1 MFEAVKVV
9 SPSSSHSLALQLST
23 ENNKDFSHFS
33 QPHAVETE
41 KGKKEWT
48 NHHHQQKLYST
59 VSIDPA
65 APAVASFAELLHF
78 LFHIFWQSKKKRK
91 FGNLFENDNF

>member
-33 QPHAVETE
+33 QPHAVE
-41 KGKKEWT
+41 
-48 NHHHQQKLYST
+48 
-59 VSIDPA
+59 
-65 APAVASFAELLHF
+65 
-78 LFHIFWQSKKKRK
+78 KKKNERIIIISKSLARLYRSIRRQSLQLRNYCTFCSTFFSSRK
-91 FGNLFENDNF
+91 KGRKLDNLFENDNF